1 MHVINVRTQSFSYIA
16 QVTGIAPVKSNAKT
30 RVKGLMR
37 PPNLGRKYQSQYQPP
52 FHHPVLRLVALHEGV
67 LGLPSED
74 VHLCTHGVG
83 VAGETRV
90 FPLPA
95 WFAIRGWLVLY
106 QPFLNQTFSRRLK
119 DVQGETLDAALKKS
133 TLLFTVFGKTRLLLE
148 KQKLKP

>member
-1 MHVINVRTQSFSYIA
+1 ML
-16 QVTGIAPVKSNAKT
+16 
-30 RVKGLMR
+30 RV
-37 PPNLGRKYQSQYQPP
+37 
-52 FHHPVLRLVALHEGV
+52 VALHEGV

-74 VHLCTHGVG
+74 VHLCTHGVR
-83 VAGETRV
+83 VTGETRV

-119 DVQGETLDAALKKS
+119 DVQSKSLDAALEKA
-133 TLLFTVFGKTRLLLE
+133 TLLFTVFGKTRPLLE

>member
-1 MHVINVRTQSFSYIA
+1 M
-16 QVTGIAPVKSNAKT
+16 
-30 RVKGLMR
+30 
-37 PPNLGRKYQSQYQPP
+37 
-52 FHHPVLRLVALHEGV
+52 LRLVALHEGV

-74 VHLCTHGVG
+74 VHLCTHGVR

-90 FPLPA
+90 SPLPTR
-95 WFAIRGWLVLY
+95 FAIRGWLVLY

-119 DVQGETLDAALKKS
+119 DVQGKRLDAALKKA